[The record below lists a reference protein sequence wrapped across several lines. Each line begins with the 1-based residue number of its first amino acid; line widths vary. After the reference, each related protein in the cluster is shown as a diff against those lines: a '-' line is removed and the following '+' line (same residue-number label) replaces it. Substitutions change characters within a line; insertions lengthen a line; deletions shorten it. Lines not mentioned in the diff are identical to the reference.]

1 MTNYQVNL
9 ISAESIWLDNTFCNS
24 ENHFSTFYFSY
35 YFAPDTHSPDLYT
48 ENCSLK
54 DTVGWARSVSS
65 RKRECIERIRS
76 SEEFSWKNQLG
87 RNHLLYTL
95 AQRVLND
102 LQRTRLS
109 RRRITWLL
117 SHPLPSLPSASST
130 GRHTGRLRK
139 CDKNLLGEGGEGGE
153 GAKSYDGEKAWSSIN
168 HSILSALAHW
178 QIKRKDPAPPKI
190 PGKQ

>member
-1 MTNYQVNL
+1 MNFHRHVGHTRRRRVNFLKISAPDSLMTNYQVNL

-102 LQRTRLS
+102 LQSTRLS
-109 RRRITWLL
+109 RRLIIWLL
-117 SHPLPSLPSASST
+117 SHPLPPLPSASST
-130 GRHTGRLRK
+130 GDTQE
-139 CDKNLLGEGGEGGE
+139 D
-153 GAKSYDGEKAWSSIN
+153 
-168 HSILSALAHW
+168 
-178 QIKRKDPAPPKI
+178 
-190 PGKQ
+190 